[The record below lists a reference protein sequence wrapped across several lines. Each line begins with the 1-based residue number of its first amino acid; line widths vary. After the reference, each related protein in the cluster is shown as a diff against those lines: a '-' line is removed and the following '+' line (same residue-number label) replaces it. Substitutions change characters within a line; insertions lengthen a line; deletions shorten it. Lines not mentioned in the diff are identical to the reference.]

1 MKYLYTI
8 VFAVFFSFNS
18 YATQRAHNNY
28 IYNSLNFSFCYNLTA
43 YDSVEYLYYKG
54 LSSVLNKYII
64 DKAEKSGLNNKKF
77 EIQAGCTIFGGH
89 PSIEISR
96 NKNSNFVFIHGDID
110 LYRLVR
116 IINYFSSNDWESFC
130 YDSNLVDSKTAIK
143 TFNTILDHRVGRPQ
157 LDFFKNKKTIVW
169 ELSDLKIIYEHDDLH
184 FQFKENKLDFKIDSP
199 LPVKLGD
206 RYFFVT
212 NNIVQVFESGEIL
225 LEQRIPGFDDTKPY
239 RYSMKAYKDWVNLYY
254 EEKPVLS
261 YSFTENKFYK
271 INRRAQKKYEAG
283 S

>member
-8 VFAVFFSFNS
+8 AFAVFFSFNS
-18 YATQRAHNNY
+18 YATERAHNNY

-64 DKAEKSGLNNKKF
+64 DKAEKNGLNNKKF
-77 EIQAGCTIFGGH
+77 EIQAGCAIFGGH

-96 NKNSNFVFIHGDID
+96 NKNSNFVFIHGDAN
-110 LYRLVR
+110 LSRSVR
-116 IINYFSSNDWESFC
+116 IIKYFSSNDWESFC
-130 YDSNLVDSKTAIK
+130 YDSKLVNSKTALK
-143 TFNTILDHRVGRPQ
+143 TFDKILDDNVGKSE
-157 LDFFKNKKTIVW
+157 LGFFKNKKIIVW
-169 ELSDLKIIYEHDDLH
+169 ELSDLKIIYQDDVLH
-184 FQFKENKLDFKIDSP
+184 YQFKENKLDFKIGSP
-199 LPVKLGD
+199 LPVKLGNK
-206 RYFFVT
+206 YFFVT

-225 LEQRIPGFDDTKPY
+225 MEQSIPGFDDTKPY
-239 RYSMKAYKDWVNLYY
+239 RYSMKAYKGWVNLYY

-261 YSFTENKFYK
+261 YSFAKNKFYK
-271 INRRAQKKYEAG
+271 INWRAQRKYEAG